1 MLKRNVVIQKVFLF
15 FILSV
20 LFLIFPKHSL
30 GTGEF
35 ATDVTVNYQVEEEG
49 TTQVSHTISLEN
61 LFSDLYAT
69 SYTLVLD
76 NIEPK
81 KIAVFEGSKSLPF
94 RLSSEG
100 TQNSLT
106 IDFPEAL
113 VGKGKKRIFTVL
125 FEETGFA
132 ARTGEVWE
140 ISIPR
145 LSPDENFRSYNVS
158 FSVPATFGTEAYL
171 SPKPKEVGGQEGRVI
186 YFFDKE
192 DVERTG
198 VTAGFGAF
206 QVFSFTLNY
215 HLENPLSKSAKV
227 DIALPP
233 DTALQ
238 RVYYQVVNPKPE
250 NIYVDSDGNW
260 LATYLL
266 KSRERIDVEVKGVV
280 QIFAGPRPFP
290 MPTQETL
297 QDNLKATNYWQSS
310 DPKIRSLAGSLGTAE
325 AIYNYVWQNL
335 AYDYE
340 RVKPN
345 VERLGALK
353 ALESPTSA
361 ICMEFTDLFI
371 ALARSAGISAR
382 EINGYA
388 YTENPEI
395 QPLSLVADVLHAWPE
410 YWDATEAAWIPID
423 PTWAS
428 TTGGVDFF
436 SKLDLRHFTFVIHG
450 VDPQRPYP
458 PGSYKL
464 GPNPQKDVFV
474 SFGTLPE
481 ERVSHPEIT
490 VVTKRPIP
498 FGPTRLDITIKN
510 PGPVALYNLTPAV
523 SFNAGAVKAETI
535 EVLPPNA
542 HYEIESAVPYSFL
555 GRNTPEVVTVL
566 VADSQVQ
573 VPTNKNQI
581 ILESAVVLLLVLLI
595 AVLAIL
601 IKFKKIQISKFS
613 AKIPMLIARVKKN
626 DTDTDSQ
633 APIVKKS

>member
-1 MLKRNVVIQKVFLF
+1 MLKKIFLF
-15 FILSV
+15 FILS
-20 LFLIFPKHSL
+20 FLLLVFPRHSL
-30 GTGEF
+30 AAGEF
-35 ATDVTVNYQVEEEG
+35 ATDVTVNYKIEKGG
-49 TTQVSHTISLEN
+49 TTFVSHLISLEN

-69 SYTLVLD
+69 SYSLVLD

-81 KIAVFEGSKSLPF
+81 NISVFEGSKALPF
-94 RLSSEG
+94 KLSKEG
-100 TQNSLT
+100 AKNSLT

-113 VGKGKKRIFTVL
+113 VGKGEKRIFTVL
-125 FEETGFA
+125 FEEAGFA

-145 LSPDENFRSYNVS
+145 LSSDENFRSYNVS
-158 FSVPATFGTEAYL
+158 FSVPATFGTEAYI
-171 SPKPKEVGGQEGRVI
+171 SPKPKEVKTEEGRVI
-186 YFFDKE
+186 YFFEKE

-260 LATYLL
+260 LATFVL
-266 KSRERIDVEVKGVV
+266 KSRERIDVEVKGIV
-280 QIFAGPRPFP
+280 QIFAAPRSFP
-290 MPTQETL
+290 GTREETL
-297 QDNLKATNYWQSS
+297 QENLKEREFWETSN
-310 DPKIRSLAGSLGTAE
+310 PKIKELAEKLKTPA
-325 AIYNYVWQNL
+325 AIYDYVWQTL
-335 AYDYE
+335 SYDYE
-340 RVKPN
+340 RVRPN
-345 VERLGALK
+345 VERFGAVK
-353 ALESPTSA
+353 ALENPTNA

-371 ALARSAGISAR
+371 ALARSAGIPAR

-410 YWDATEAAWIPID
+410 YWDESKKAWIPID

-450 VDPQRPYP
+450 KDPQKPYP

-490 VVTKRPIP
+490 VVTKRPVP
-498 FGPTRLDITIKN
+498 FGPTRLDITIRN
-510 PGPVALYNLTPAV
+510 PGPVALYNLAPAV
-523 SFNAGAVKAETI
+523 SFNGSNTKTEII
-535 EVLPPNA
+535 EVLLPYA

-555 GRNTPEVVTVL
+555 GRSTPETVTVL

-581 ILESAVVLLLVLLI
+581 ILESAIVLLLLLLI
-595 AVLAIL
+595 LVLVIL
-601 IKFKKIQISKFS
+601 IRFKKIQISKFRD
-613 AKIPMLIARVKKN
+613 KIRVLVGRITKKDN
-626 DTDTDSQ
+626 PPLS
-633 APIVKKS
+633 

>member
-1 MLKRNVVIQKVFLF
+1 MLKKLLSF
-15 FILSV
+15 FIFLSFV
-20 LFLIFPKHSL
+20 LFPKSSYAA
-30 GTGEF
+30 GEF
-35 ATDVTVNYQVEEEG
+35 ATDVTVNYKIEEEG
-49 TTQVSHTISLEN
+49 TTFVSHLVSLEN

-81 KIAVFEGSKSLPF
+81 NISVFEGLRALPF
-94 RLSSEG
+94 KLSKEG
-100 TQNSLT
+100 AKNSLS
-106 IDFPEAL
+106 IDFPDPL

-125 FEETGFA
+125 FEESGFA

-145 LSPDENFRSYNVS
+145 LSSDENFRSYNVS
-158 FSVPATFGTEAYL
+158 FSVPVTFGTEAYL
-171 SPKPKEVGGQEGRVI
+171 SPKPKEVRTEEGRVI
-186 YFFDKE
+186 YFFEKE
-192 DVERTG
+192 DIERTG

-233 DTALQ
+233 DTAMQ
-238 RVYYQVVNPKPE
+238 RVYYQLVNPKPE

-266 KSRERIDVEVKGVV
+266 KSRERIDIEAKGSV

-290 MPTQETL
+290 KPTQKTIE
-297 QDNLKATNYWQSS
+297 DNLTVSIYWQST
-310 DPKIRSLAGSLGTAE
+310 DPKIKNLGQSLRSPE
-325 AIYNYVWQNL
+325 AIYNYVWQTL
-335 AYDYE
+335 SYDYE
-340 RVKPN
+340 RVRPN
-345 VERLGALK
+345 VERFGALK
-353 ALESPTSA
+353 ALENPNNA

-371 ALARSAGISAR
+371 ALARAAGIPAR
-382 EINGYA
+382 EINGFA

-410 YWDATEAAWIPID
+410 YWDEERRSWIPID

-428 TTGGVDFF
+428 TTGGVDYF

-450 VDPQRPYP
+450 KDPQKPYP

-498 FGPTRLDITIKN
+498 FGPTRLYITIKN
-510 PGPVALYNLTPAV
+510 PGPVALYNLTPSIA
-523 SFNAGAVKAETI
+523 FNGKVVRTETI
-535 EVLPPNA
+535 EVLPPYAN
-542 HYEIESAVPYSFL
+542 YEIESAVAYSFL
-555 GRNTPEVVTVL
+555 GRYTPETVTVQ

-595 AVLAIL
+595 LVLVIL
-601 IKFKKIQISKFS
+601 IKLKKIQISNFRG
-613 AKIPMLIARVKKN
+613 KIRMFVERITKKDN
-626 DTDTDSQ
+626 LPLS
-633 APIVKKS
+633 

>member
-1 MLKRNVVIQKVFLF
+1 MLKKIFLF
-15 FILSV
+15 FILSF
-20 LFLIFPKHSL
+20 LLLIFPRHSL
-30 GTGEF
+30 GAGEF
-35 ATDVTVNYQVEEEG
+35 ATDVTVNYKVEEEG
-49 TTQVSHTISLEN
+49 TTLVSHVISLEN

-81 KIAVFEGSKSLPF
+81 NISVFEGSRTLPF
-94 RLSSEG
+94 KLSKEG
-100 TQNSLT
+100 AKNSLT
-106 IDFPEAL
+106 IDFPDAL

-125 FEETGFA
+125 FEEASFA
-132 ARTGEVWE
+132 VRTGEVWE

-145 LSPDENFRSYNVS
+145 LSPEKNFKSYNVS
-158 FSVPATFGTEAYL
+158 FSVPGAFGTEAYI
-171 SPKPKEVGGQEGRVI
+171 SPKPKEVRTEEGRVI
-186 YFFDKE
+186 YFFDKQ

-266 KSRERIDVEVKGVV
+266 KARERIDVLVVGTV

-290 MPTQETL
+290 KPTQETI
-297 QDNLKATNYWQSS
+297 QDNLKESTYWQSS
-310 DPKIRSLAGSLGTAE
+310 DPKIKNLAQSLRTPE

-335 AYDYE
+335 SYDYQ
-340 RVKPN
+340 RVRPN
-345 VERLGALK
+345 VERLGALG
-353 ALESPTSA
+353 AIESPGSA

-371 ALARSAGISAR
+371 ALARSAGIPAR

-410 YWDATEAAWIPID
+410 YWDESKKAWIPID

-450 VDPQRPYP
+450 KDPQRPYP

-498 FGPTRLDITIKN
+498 FGPTRLYITIKN
-510 PGPVALYNLTPAV
+510 PGPVALYNLTPSV
-523 SFNAGAVKAETI
+523 SFNGSTVKTESI
-535 EVLPPNA
+535 EVLPPYA
-542 HYEIESAVPYSFL
+542 HYEIESAVAYSFL
-555 GRNTPEVVTVL
+555 GRYTPETVTVIA
-566 VADSQVQ
+566 ADTQVK

-581 ILESAVVLLLVLLI
+581 ILESAVVLLLLLLI
-595 AVLAIL
+595 LVLAIL
-601 IKFKKIQISKFS
+601 IKLKKIQISKFRG
-613 AKIPMLIARVKKN
+613 KIRMLFKRKN
-626 DTDTDSQ
+626 ETDNIPQ
-633 APIVKKS
+633 APVSKAP

>member
-1 MLKRNVVIQKVFLF
+1 MLKKIFLF
-15 FILSV
+15 FVLS
-20 LFLIFPKHSL
+20 FLLLVFPRHSL
-30 GTGEF
+30 AAGEF
-35 ATDVTVNYQVEEEG
+35 ATDVTVNYKIEKGG
-49 TTQVSHTISLEN
+49 TTFVSHLISLEN

-69 SYTLVLD
+69 SYSLVLD

-81 KIAVFEGSKSLPF
+81 NISVFEGSKALPF
-94 RLSSEG
+94 KLSKEG
-100 TQNSLT
+100 AKNSLT

-113 VGKGKKRIFTVL
+113 VGKGEKRIFTVL
-125 FEETGFA
+125 FEEAGFA

-145 LSPDENFRSYNVS
+145 LSSDENFRSYNVS
-158 FSVPATFGTEAYL
+158 FSVPATFGTEAYI
-171 SPKPKEVGGQEGRVI
+171 SPKPKEVKTEEGRVI
-186 YFFDKE
+186 YFFEKE

-260 LATYLL
+260 LATFVL
-266 KSRERIDVEVKGVV
+266 KSRERIDVEVKGIV
-280 QIFAGPRPFP
+280 QIFAAPRSFP
-290 MPTQETL
+290 GTREETL
-297 QDNLKATNYWQSS
+297 QENLKEREFWETSN
-310 DPKIRSLAGSLGTAE
+310 PKIKELAEKLKTPA
-325 AIYNYVWQNL
+325 AIYDYVWQTL
-335 AYDYE
+335 SYDYE
-340 RVKPN
+340 RVRPN
-345 VERLGALK
+345 VERFGAVK
-353 ALESPTSA
+353 ALENPTNA

-371 ALARSAGISAR
+371 ALARSAGIPAR

-410 YWDATEAAWIPID
+410 YWDESKKAWIPID

-450 VDPQRPYP
+450 KDPQKPYP

-490 VVTKRPIP
+490 VVTKRPVP
-498 FGPTRLDITIKN
+498 FGPTRLDITIRN
-510 PGPVALYNLTPAV
+510 PGPVALYNLAPAV
-523 SFNAGAVKAETI
+523 SFNGSNTKTEII
-535 EVLPPNA
+535 EVLLPYA

-555 GRNTPEVVTVL
+555 GRSTPETVTVL

-581 ILESAVVLLLVLLI
+581 ILESAIVLLSLLLILVL
-595 AVLAIL
+595 VIL
-601 IKFKKIQISKFS
+601 IRFKKIQISKFRD
-613 AKIPMLIARVKKN
+613 KIRVLVGRITKKDN
-626 DTDTDSQ
+626 PPLS
-633 APIVKKS
+633 

>member
-1 MLKRNVVIQKVFLF
+1 MLKKIFLF
-15 FILSV
+15 FVLS
-20 LFLIFPKHSL
+20 FLLLVFPRHSL
-30 GTGEF
+30 AAGEF
-35 ATDVTVNYQVEEEG
+35 ATDVTVNYKIEEG
-49 TTQVSHTISLEN
+49 GTTFVSHLISLEN

-69 SYTLVLD
+69 SYSLVLD

-81 KIAVFEGSKSLPF
+81 NISVFEGSKALPF
-94 RLSSEG
+94 KLSKEG
-100 TQNSLT
+100 AKNSLT

-113 VGKGKKRIFTVL
+113 VGKGEKRIFTVL
-125 FEETGFA
+125 FEEAGFA

-145 LSPDENFRSYNVS
+145 LSSDENFRSYNVS
-158 FSVPATFGTEAYL
+158 FSVPATFGTEAYI
-171 SPKPKEVGGQEGRVI
+171 SPKPKEVKTEEGRVI
-186 YFFDKE
+186 YFFEKE

-260 LATYLL
+260 LATFVL
-266 KSRERIDVEVKGVV
+266 KSRERIDVEVKGIV
-280 QIFAGPRPFP
+280 QIFAAPRSFP
-290 MPTQETL
+290 GTREETL
-297 QDNLKATNYWQSS
+297 QENLKEREFWETSN
-310 DPKIRSLAGSLGTAE
+310 PKIKELAERLKTPA
-325 AIYNYVWQNL
+325 AIYDYVWQTL
-335 AYDYE
+335 SYDYE
-340 RVKPN
+340 RVRPN
-345 VERLGALK
+345 VERFGAVK
-353 ALESPTSA
+353 ALENPTNA

-371 ALARSAGISAR
+371 ALARSAGIPAR

-410 YWDATEAAWIPID
+410 YWDESKKAWIPID

-450 VDPQRPYP
+450 KDPQKPYP

-490 VVTKRPIP
+490 VVTKRPVP
-498 FGPTRLDITIKN
+498 FGPTRLDITIRN
-510 PGPVALYNLTPAV
+510 PGPVALYNLAPAV
-523 SFNAGAVKAETI
+523 SFNGSNTKTEII
-535 EVLPPNA
+535 EVLLPYA

-555 GRNTPEVVTVL
+555 GRSTPETVTVL

-581 ILESAVVLLLVLLI
+581 ILESAIVLLSLLLILVL
-595 AVLAIL
+595 VIL
-601 IKFKKIQISKFS
+601 IRFKKIQISKFRD
-613 AKIPMLIARVKKN
+613 KIRVLVGRITKKDN
-626 DTDTDSQ
+626 PPLS
-633 APIVKKS
+633 

>member
-1 MLKRNVVIQKVFLF
+1 MLKKIFLF
-15 FILSV
+15 FVLS
-20 LFLIFPKHSL
+20 FLLLVFPRHSL
-30 GTGEF
+30 AAGEF
-35 ATDVTVNYQVEEEG
+35 ATDVTVNYKIEEG
-49 TTQVSHTISLEN
+49 GTTFVSHLISLEN

-69 SYTLVLD
+69 SYSLVLD

-81 KIAVFEGSKSLPF
+81 NISVFEGSKALPF
-94 RLSSEG
+94 KLSKEG
-100 TQNSLT
+100 AKNSLT

-113 VGKGKKRIFTVL
+113 VGKGEKRIFTVL

-145 LSPDENFRSYNVS
+145 LSSDENFRSYNVS
-158 FSVPATFGTEAYL
+158 FSVPATFGTEAYI
-171 SPKPKEVGGQEGRVI
+171 SPKPKEVKTEEGRVI
-186 YFFDKE
+186 YFFEKE

-260 LATYLL
+260 LATFVL
-266 KSRERIDVEVKGVV
+266 KSRERIDVEVKGIV
-280 QIFAGPRPFP
+280 QIFAAPRSFP
-290 MPTQETL
+290 GTREETL
-297 QDNLKATNYWQSS
+297 QENLKEREFWETSN
-310 DPKIRSLAGSLGTAE
+310 PKIKELAEKLKTPA
-325 AIYNYVWQNL
+325 AIYDYVWQTL
-335 AYDYE
+335 SYDYE
-340 RVKPN
+340 RVRPN
-345 VERLGALK
+345 VERFGAVK
-353 ALESPTSA
+353 ALENPTNA

-371 ALARSAGISAR
+371 ALARSAGIPAR

-410 YWDATEAAWIPID
+410 YWDESKKAWIPID

-450 VDPQRPYP
+450 KDPQKPYP

-490 VVTKRPIP
+490 VVTKRPVP
-498 FGPTRLDITIKN
+498 FGPTRLDITIRN
-510 PGPVALYNLTPAV
+510 PGPVALYNLAPAV
-523 SFNAGAVKAETI
+523 SFNGSNTKTEII
-535 EVLPPNA
+535 EVLLPYA

-555 GRNTPEVVTVL
+555 GRSTPETVTVL

-581 ILESAVVLLLVLLI
+581 ILESAIVLLLLLLI
-595 AVLAIL
+595 LVLVIL
-601 IKFKKIQISKFS
+601 IRFKKIQISKFRD
-613 AKIPMLIARVKKN
+613 KIRVLVGRITKKDN
-626 DTDTDSQ
+626 PPLS
-633 APIVKKS
+633 

>member
-1 MLKRNVVIQKVFLF
+1 MLKKIFLF
-15 FILSV
+15 FILS
-20 LFLIFPKHSL
+20 FLLLVFPRHSL
-30 GTGEF
+30 AAGEF
-35 ATDVTVNYQVEEEG
+35 ATDVTVNYKIEKGG
-49 TTQVSHTISLEN
+49 TTFVSHLISLEN

-69 SYTLVLD
+69 SYSLVLD

-81 KIAVFEGSKSLPF
+81 NISVFEGSKALPF
-94 RLSSEG
+94 KLSKEG
-100 TQNSLT
+100 AKNSLT

-113 VGKGKKRIFTVL
+113 VGKGEKRIFTVL
-125 FEETGFA
+125 FEEAGFA

-145 LSPDENFRSYNVS
+145 LSSDENFRSYNVS
-158 FSVPATFGTEAYL
+158 FSVPATFGTEAYI
-171 SPKPKEVGGQEGRVI
+171 SPKPKEVKTEEGRVI
-186 YFFDKE
+186 YFFEKE

-260 LATYLL
+260 LATFVL
-266 KSRERIDVEVKGVV
+266 KSRERIDVEVKGIV
-280 QIFAGPRPFP
+280 QIFAAPRSFP
-290 MPTQETL
+290 GTREETL
-297 QDNLKATNYWQSS
+297 QENLKEREFWETSN
-310 DPKIRSLAGSLGTAE
+310 PKIKELAEKLKTPA
-325 AIYNYVWQNL
+325 AIYDYVWQTL
-335 AYDYE
+335 SYDYE
-340 RVKPN
+340 RVRPN
-345 VERLGALK
+345 VERFGAVK
-353 ALESPTSA
+353 ALENPTNA

-371 ALARSAGISAR
+371 ALARSAGIPAR

-410 YWDATEAAWIPID
+410 YWDESKKAWIPID

-450 VDPQRPYP
+450 KDPQKPYP

-490 VVTKRPIP
+490 VVTKRPVP
-498 FGPTRLDITIKN
+498 FGPTRLDITIRN
-510 PGPVALYNLTPAV
+510 PGPVALYNLSPAV
-523 SFNAGAVKAETI
+523 SFNGSNTKTEII
-535 EVLPPNA
+535 EVLLPYA

-555 GRNTPEVVTVL
+555 GRSTPETVTVL

-581 ILESAVVLLLVLLI
+581 ILESAVVLLLLLLI
-595 AVLAIL
+595 LVLAIL
-601 IKFKKIQISKFS
+601 IRFKKIQISKFRD
-613 AKIPMLIARVKKN
+613 KIRVLVGRITKKDN
-626 DTDTDSQ
+626 PPLS
-633 APIVKKS
+633 

>member
-1 MLKRNVVIQKVFLF
+1 MLKKIFLF
-15 FILSV
+15 FVLS
-20 LFLIFPKHSL
+20 FLLLVFPRHSL
-30 GTGEF
+30 AAGEF
-35 ATDVTVNYQVEEEG
+35 ATDVTVNYKIEKGG
-49 TTQVSHTISLEN
+49 TTFVSHLISLEN

-69 SYTLVLD
+69 SYSLVLD

-81 KIAVFEGSKSLPF
+81 NISVFEGSKALPF
-94 RLSSEG
+94 KLSKEG
-100 TQNSLT
+100 AKNSLT

-113 VGKGKKRIFTVL
+113 VGKGEKRIFTVL
-125 FEETGFA
+125 FEEAGFA

-145 LSPDENFRSYNVS
+145 LSSDENFRSYNVS
-158 FSVPATFGTEAYL
+158 FSVPATFGTEAYI
-171 SPKPKEVGGQEGRVI
+171 SPKPKEVKTEEGRVI
-186 YFFDKE
+186 YFFEKE

-260 LATYLL
+260 LATFVL
-266 KSRERIDVEVKGVV
+266 KSRERIDVEVKGIV
-280 QIFAGPRPFP
+280 QIFAAPRSFP
-290 MPTQETL
+290 GTREETL
-297 QDNLKATNYWQSS
+297 QENLKEREFWETSN
-310 DPKIRSLAGSLGTAE
+310 PKIKELAEKLKTPA
-325 AIYNYVWQNL
+325 AIYDYVWQTL
-335 AYDYE
+335 SYDYE
-340 RVKPN
+340 RVRPN
-345 VERLGALK
+345 VERFGAVK
-353 ALESPTSA
+353 ALENPTNA

-371 ALARSAGISAR
+371 ALARSAGIPAR

-410 YWDATEAAWIPID
+410 YWDESKKAWIPID

-450 VDPQRPYP
+450 KDPQKPYP

-490 VVTKRPIP
+490 VVTKRPVP
-498 FGPTRLDITIKN
+498 FGPPRLAITIRN
-510 PGPVALYNLTPAV
+510 PGPVALYNLSPAV
-523 SFNAGAVKAETI
+523 SFNGSNTKTEII
-535 EVLPPNA
+535 EVLLPYA

-555 GRNTPEVVTVL
+555 GRSTPETVTVL

-581 ILESAVVLLLVLLI
+581 ILESAIVLLLLLLI
-595 AVLAIL
+595 LVLVIL
-601 IKFKKIQISKFS
+601 IRFKKIQISKFRD
-613 AKIPMLIARVKKN
+613 KIRMLVGRITKKDN
-626 DTDTDSQ
+626 PPLS
-633 APIVKKS
+633 

>member
-1 MLKRNVVIQKVFLF
+1 MLKKIFLF
-15 FILSV
+15 FILS
-20 LFLIFPKHSL
+20 FLLLVFPRHSL
-30 GTGEF
+30 AAGEF
-35 ATDVTVNYQVEEEG
+35 ATDVTVNYKIEKGG
-49 TTQVSHTISLEN
+49 TTFVSHLISLEN

-69 SYTLVLD
+69 SYSLVLD

-81 KIAVFEGSKSLPF
+81 NISVFEGSKALPF
-94 RLSSEG
+94 KLSKEG
-100 TQNSLT
+100 AKNSLT

-113 VGKGKKRIFTVL
+113 VGKGEKRIFTVL
-125 FEETGFA
+125 FEEAGFA

-145 LSPDENFRSYNVS
+145 LSSDENFRSYNVS
-158 FSVPATFGTEAYL
+158 FSVPATFGTEAYI
-171 SPKPKEVGGQEGRVI
+171 SPKPKEVKTEEGRVI
-186 YFFDKE
+186 YFFEKE

-260 LATYLL
+260 LATFVL
-266 KSRERIDVEVKGVV
+266 KSRERIDVEVKGIV
-280 QIFAGPRPFP
+280 QIFAAPRSFP
-290 MPTQETL
+290 GTREETL
-297 QDNLKATNYWQSS
+297 QENLKEREFWETSN
-310 DPKIRSLAGSLGTAE
+310 PKIKELAEKLKTPA
-325 AIYNYVWQNL
+325 AIYDYVWQTL
-335 AYDYE
+335 SYDYE
-340 RVKPN
+340 RVRPN
-345 VERLGALK
+345 VERFGAVK
-353 ALESPTSA
+353 ALENPTNA

-371 ALARSAGISAR
+371 ALARSAGIPAR

-410 YWDATEAAWIPID
+410 YWDESKKAWIPID

-450 VDPQRPYP
+450 KDPQKPYP

-490 VVTKRPIP
+490 VVTKRPVP
-498 FGPTRLDITIKN
+498 FGPTRLDITIRN
-510 PGPVALYNLTPAV
+510 PGPVALYNLAPAV
-523 SFNAGAVKAETI
+523 SFNGSNTKTEII
-535 EVLPPNA
+535 EVLLPYA
-542 HYEIESAVPYSFL
+542 HYEFESAVPYSFL
-555 GRNTPEVVTVL
+555 GRSTPETVTVL

-581 ILESAVVLLLVLLI
+581 ILESAVVLLLLLLI
-595 AVLAIL
+595 LVLAIL
-601 IKFKKIQISKFS
+601 IRFKKIQISKFRD
-613 AKIPMLIARVKKN
+613 KIRVLVGRITKKDN
-626 DTDTDSQ
+626 PPLS
-633 APIVKKS
+633 

>member
-1 MLKRNVVIQKVFLF
+1 MFKKVFLF
-15 FILSV
+15 FILSF
-20 LFLIFPKHSL
+20 LLLIFPRHSL
-30 GTGEF
+30 AAGEF
-35 ATDVTVNYQVEEEG
+35 ATDVTVNYQIEEEG
-49 TTQVSHTISLEN
+49 TTLVSHVVSLEN

-81 KIAVFEGSKSLPF
+81 NISVFEGPRALPF
-94 RLSSEG
+94 KLSQEG
-100 TQNSLT
+100 AKNSLS
-106 IDFPEAL
+106 IDFPDAL

-125 FEETGFA
+125 FEETGLA

-140 ISIPR
+140 ISVPR
-145 LSPDENFRSYNVS
+145 LSADENFRSYNVS
-158 FSVPATFGTEAYL
+158 FSVPATFGTEAYI
-171 SPKPKEVGGQEGRVI
+171 SPKPKEVKALEGRVI
-186 YFFDKE
+186 YFFDKQ

-266 KSRERIDVEVKGVV
+266 KARERIDIEVKGTV
-280 QIFAGPRPFP
+280 QIFAAPRPFP
-290 MPTQETL
+290 GTREETL
-297 QDNLKATNYWQSS
+297 QENLKEKEFWETSN
-310 DPKIRSLAGSLGTAE
+310 PKIKELAEKLKTPA
-325 AIYNYVWQNL
+325 AIYDYVWQTL
-335 AYDYE
+335 SYDYE
-340 RVKPN
+340 RVRPN
-345 VERLGALK
+345 VERFGAVK
-353 ALESPTSA
+353 ALENPNNA

-371 ALARSAGISAR
+371 ALARAAGIPAR

-388 YTENPEI
+388 YTENPKI

-410 YWDATEAAWIPID
+410 YWDEIRNAWIPID

-428 TTGGVDFF
+428 TTGGVDYF

-450 VDPQRPYP
+450 KDPQRPYP

-498 FGPTRLDITIKN
+498 FGPTRLNITIKN
-510 PGPVALYNLTPAV
+510 PGPVALYNLTPTV
-523 SFNAGAVKAETI
+523 SFNGSDTKTETI
-535 EVLPPNA
+535 EVLPPDA

-555 GRNTPEVVTVL
+555 GRNTPETVTVV
-566 VADSQVQ
+566 VADSQVK

-595 AVLAIL
+595 LVLAIL
-601 IKFKKIQISKFS
+601 IRLKKIQISKFRD
-613 AKIPMLIARVKKN
+613 KIRKALFN
-626 DTDTDSQ
+626 
-633 APIVKKS
+633 PILKLDENPDQTLRD

>member
-1 MLKRNVVIQKVFLF
+1 MLKKIFLF
-15 FILSV
+15 FILS
-20 LFLIFPKHSL
+20 FLLLVFPRHSL
-30 GTGEF
+30 AAGEF
-35 ATDVTVNYQVEEEG
+35 ATDVTVNYKIEKGG
-49 TTQVSHTISLEN
+49 TTFVSHLISLEN

-69 SYTLVLD
+69 SYSLVLD

-81 KIAVFEGSKSLPF
+81 NISVFEGSKALPF
-94 RLSSEG
+94 KLSKEG
-100 TQNSLT
+100 AKNSLT

-113 VGKGKKRIFTVL
+113 VGKGEKRIFTVL
-125 FEETGFA
+125 FEEAGFA

-145 LSPDENFRSYNVS
+145 LSSDENFRSYNVS
-158 FSVPATFGTEAYL
+158 FSVPATFGTEAYI
-171 SPKPKEVGGQEGRVI
+171 SPKPKEVKTEEGRVI
-186 YFFDKE
+186 YFFEKE

-260 LATYLL
+260 LATFVL
-266 KSRERIDVEVKGVV
+266 KSRERIDVEVKGIV
-280 QIFAGPRPFP
+280 QIFAAPRSFP
-290 MPTQETL
+290 GTREETL
-297 QDNLKATNYWQSS
+297 QENLKEREFWETSN
-310 DPKIRSLAGSLGTAE
+310 PKIKELAEKLKTPA
-325 AIYNYVWQNL
+325 AIYDYVWQTL
-335 AYDYE
+335 SYDYE
-340 RVKPN
+340 RVRPN
-345 VERLGALK
+345 VERFGAVK
-353 ALESPTSA
+353 ALENPTNA

-371 ALARSAGISAR
+371 ALARSAGIPAI

-410 YWDATEAAWIPID
+410 YWDESKKAWIPID

-450 VDPQRPYP
+450 KDPQKPYP

-490 VVTKRPIP
+490 VVTKRPVP
-498 FGPTRLDITIKN
+498 FGPTRLDITIRN
-510 PGPVALYNLTPAV
+510 PGPVALYNLSPAV
-523 SFNAGAVKAETI
+523 SFNGSNTKTEII
-535 EVLPPNA
+535 EVLLPYA

-555 GRNTPEVVTVL
+555 GRSTPETVTVL

-581 ILESAVVLLLVLLI
+581 ILESAIVLLSLLLILVL
-595 AVLAIL
+595 VIL
-601 IKFKKIQISKFS
+601 IRFKKIQISKFRD
-613 AKIPMLIARVKKN
+613 KIRVLVGRITKKDN
-626 DTDTDSQ
+626 PPLS
-633 APIVKKS
+633 

>member
-1 MLKRNVVIQKVFLF
+1 MLKKIFLF
-15 FILSV
+15 FVLS
-20 LFLIFPKHSL
+20 FLLLVFPRHSL
-30 GTGEF
+30 AAGEF
-35 ATDVTVNYQVEEEG
+35 ATDVTVNYKIEKGG
-49 TTQVSHTISLEN
+49 TTFVSHLISLEN

-69 SYTLVLD
+69 SYSLVLD

-81 KIAVFEGSKSLPF
+81 NISVFEGSKALPF
-94 RLSSEG
+94 KLSKEG
-100 TQNSLT
+100 AKNSLT

-113 VGKGKKRIFTVL
+113 VGKGEKRIFTVL
-125 FEETGFA
+125 FEEAGFA

-145 LSPDENFRSYNVS
+145 LSSDENFRSYNVS
-158 FSVPATFGTEAYL
+158 FSVPATFGTEAYI
-171 SPKPKEVGGQEGRVI
+171 SPKPKEVKTEEGRVI
-186 YFFDKE
+186 YFFEKE

-260 LATYLL
+260 LATFVL
-266 KSRERIDVEVKGVV
+266 KSRERIDVEVKGIV
-280 QIFAGPRPFP
+280 QIFAAPRSFP
-290 MPTQETL
+290 GTREETL
-297 QDNLKATNYWQSS
+297 QENLKEREFWETSN
-310 DPKIRSLAGSLGTAE
+310 PKIKELAEKLKTPA
-325 AIYNYVWQNL
+325 AIYDYVWQTL
-335 AYDYE
+335 SYDYE
-340 RVKPN
+340 RVRPN
-345 VERLGALK
+345 VERFGAVK
-353 ALESPTSA
+353 ALENPTNA

-371 ALARSAGISAR
+371 ALARSAGIPAR

-410 YWDATEAAWIPID
+410 YWDESKKAWIPID

-450 VDPQRPYP
+450 KDPQKPYP

-490 VVTKRPIP
+490 VVTKRPVP
-498 FGPTRLDITIKN
+498 FGPTRLDITIRN
-510 PGPVALYNLTPAV
+510 PGPVALYNLSPAV
-523 SFNAGAVKAETI
+523 SFNGSNTKTEII
-535 EVLPPNA
+535 EVLLPYA

-555 GRNTPEVVTVL
+555 GRSTPETVTVL

-581 ILESAVVLLLVLLI
+581 ILESAIVLLSLLLILVL
-595 AVLAIL
+595 VIL
-601 IKFKKIQISKFS
+601 IRFKKIQISKFRD
-613 AKIPMLIARVKKN
+613 KIRVLVGRITKKDN
-626 DTDTDSQ
+626 PPLS
-633 APIVKKS
+633 

>member
-1 MLKRNVVIQKVFLF
+1 MLKKIFLF
-15 FILSV
+15 FILS
-20 LFLIFPKHSL
+20 FLLLVFPRHSL
-30 GTGEF
+30 AAGEF
-35 ATDVTVNYQVEEEG
+35 ATDVTVNYKIEKGG
-49 TTQVSHTISLEN
+49 TTFVSHLISLEN

-69 SYTLVLD
+69 SYSLVLD

-81 KIAVFEGSKSLPF
+81 NISVFEGSKALPF
-94 RLSSEG
+94 KLSKEG
-100 TQNSLT
+100 AKNSLT

-113 VGKGKKRIFTVL
+113 VGKGEKRIFTVL
-125 FEETGFA
+125 FEEAGFA

-145 LSPDENFRSYNVS
+145 LSSDENFRSYNVS
-158 FSVPATFGTEAYL
+158 FSVPATFGTEAYI
-171 SPKPKEVGGQEGRVI
+171 SPKPKEVKTEEGRVI
-186 YFFDKE
+186 YFFEKE

-260 LATYLL
+260 LATFVL
-266 KSRERIDVEVKGVV
+266 KSRERIDVEVKGIV
-280 QIFAGPRPFP
+280 QIFAAPRSFP
-290 MPTQETL
+290 GTREETL
-297 QDNLKATNYWQSS
+297 QENLKEREFWETSN
-310 DPKIRSLAGSLGTAE
+310 PKIKELAEKLKTPA
-325 AIYNYVWQNL
+325 AIYDYVWQTL
-335 AYDYE
+335 SYDYE
-340 RVKPN
+340 RVRPN
-345 VERLGALK
+345 VERFGAVK
-353 ALESPTSA
+353 ALENPTNA

-371 ALARSAGISAR
+371 ALARSAGIPAR

-410 YWDATEAAWIPID
+410 YWDESKKAWIPID

-450 VDPQRPYP
+450 KDPQKPYP

-490 VVTKRPIP
+490 VVTKRPVP
-498 FGPTRLDITIKN
+498 FGPTRLDITIRN
-510 PGPVALYNLTPAV
+510 PGPVALYNLSPAV
-523 SFNAGAVKAETI
+523 SFNGSNTKTEII
-535 EVLPPNA
+535 EVLLPYA

-555 GRNTPEVVTVL
+555 GRSTPETVTVL

-581 ILESAVVLLLVLLI
+581 ILESAIVLLSLLLILVL
-595 AVLAIL
+595 VIL
-601 IKFKKIQISKFS
+601 IRFKKIQISKFRD
-613 AKIPMLIARVKKN
+613 KIRVLVGRITKKDN
-626 DTDTDSQ
+626 PPLS
-633 APIVKKS
+633 

>member
-1 MLKRNVVIQKVFLF
+1 MLKKIFLF
-15 FILSV
+15 FVLS
-20 LFLIFPKHSL
+20 FLLLVFPRHSL
-30 GTGEF
+30 AAGEF
-35 ATDVTVNYQVEEEG
+35 ATDVTVNYKIEEG
-49 TTQVSHTISLEN
+49 GTTFVSHLISLEN

-69 SYTLVLD
+69 SYSLVLD

-81 KIAVFEGSKSLPF
+81 NISVFEGSKALPF
-94 RLSSEG
+94 KLSKEG
-100 TQNSLT
+100 AKNSLT

-113 VGKGKKRIFTVL
+113 VGKGEKRIFTVL
-125 FEETGFA
+125 FEEAGFA

-145 LSPDENFRSYNVS
+145 LSSDENFRSYNVS
-158 FSVPATFGTEAYL
+158 FSVPATFGTEAYI
-171 SPKPKEVGGQEGRVI
+171 SPKPKEVKTEEGRVI
-186 YFFDKE
+186 YFFEKE

-260 LATYLL
+260 LATFVL
-266 KSRERIDVEVKGVV
+266 KSRERIDVEVKGIV
-280 QIFAGPRPFP
+280 QIFAAPRSFP
-290 MPTQETL
+290 GTREETL
-297 QDNLKATNYWQSS
+297 QENLKEREFWETSN
-310 DPKIRSLAGSLGTAE
+310 PKIKELAEKLKTPA
-325 AIYNYVWQNL
+325 AIYDYVWQTL
-335 AYDYE
+335 SYDYE
-340 RVKPN
+340 RVRPN
-345 VERLGALK
+345 VERFGAVK
-353 ALESPTSA
+353 ALENPTNA

-371 ALARSAGISAR
+371 ALARSAGIPAR

-410 YWDATEAAWIPID
+410 YWDESKKAWIPID

-450 VDPQRPYP
+450 KDPQKPYP

-490 VVTKRPIP
+490 VVTKRPVP
-498 FGPTRLDITIKN
+498 FGPTRLDITIRN
-510 PGPVALYNLTPAV
+510 PGPVALYNLAPAV
-523 SFNAGAVKAETI
+523 SFNGSNTKTEII
-535 EVLPPNA
+535 EVLLPYA

-555 GRNTPEVVTVL
+555 GRSTPETVTVL

-581 ILESAVVLLLVLLI
+581 ILESAIVLLSLLLILVL
-595 AVLAIL
+595 VIL
-601 IKFKKIQISKFS
+601 IRFKKIQISKFRD
-613 AKIPMLIARVKKN
+613 KIRVLVGRITKKDN
-626 DTDTDSQ
+626 PPLS
-633 APIVKKS
+633 

>member
-1 MLKRNVVIQKVFLF
+1 MLKKIFLF
-15 FILSV
+15 FVLS
-20 LFLIFPKHSL
+20 FLLLVFPRHSL
-30 GTGEF
+30 AAGEF
-35 ATDVTVNYQVEEEG
+35 ATDVTVNYKIEEG
-49 TTQVSHTISLEN
+49 GTTFVSHLISLEN

-69 SYTLVLD
+69 SYSLVLD

-81 KIAVFEGSKSLPF
+81 NISVFEGSKALPF
-94 RLSSEG
+94 KLSKEG
-100 TQNSLT
+100 AKNSLT

-113 VGKGKKRIFTVL
+113 VGKGEKRIFTVL
-125 FEETGFA
+125 FEEAGFA

-145 LSPDENFRSYNVS
+145 LSSDENFRSYNVS
-158 FSVPATFGTEAYL
+158 FSVPATFGTEAYI
-171 SPKPKEVGGQEGRVI
+171 SPKPKEVKTEEGRVI
-186 YFFDKE
+186 YFFEKE

-260 LATYLL
+260 LATFVL
-266 KSRERIDVEVKGVV
+266 KSRERIDVEVKGIV
-280 QIFAGPRPFP
+280 QIFAAPRSFP
-290 MPTQETL
+290 GTREETL
-297 QDNLKATNYWQSS
+297 QENLKEREFWETSN
-310 DPKIRSLAGSLGTAE
+310 PKIKELAEKLKTPA
-325 AIYNYVWQNL
+325 AIYDYVWQTL
-335 AYDYE
+335 SYDYE
-340 RVKPN
+340 RVRPN
-345 VERLGALK
+345 VERFGAVK
-353 ALESPTSA
+353 ALENPTNA

-371 ALARSAGISAR
+371 ALARSAGIPAR

-410 YWDATEAAWIPID
+410 YWDESKKAWIPID

-450 VDPQRPYP
+450 KDPQKPYP

-490 VVTKRPIP
+490 VVTKRPVP
-498 FGPTRLDITIKN
+498 FGPTRLDITIRN
-510 PGPVALYNLTPAV
+510 PGPVALYNLSPAV
-523 SFNAGAVKAETI
+523 SFNGSNTKTEII
-535 EVLPPNA
+535 EVLLPYA

-555 GRNTPEVVTVL
+555 GRSTPETVTVL

-581 ILESAVVLLLVLLI
+581 ILESAIVLLSLLLILVL
-595 AVLAIL
+595 VIL
-601 IKFKKIQISKFS
+601 IRFKKIQISKFRD
-613 AKIPMLIARVKKN
+613 KIRVLVGRITKKDN
-626 DTDTDSQ
+626 PPLS
-633 APIVKKS
+633 

>member
-1 MLKRNVVIQKVFLF
+1 MLKKIFLF
-15 FILSV
+15 FVLS
-20 LFLIFPKHSL
+20 FLLLVFPRHSL
-30 GTGEF
+30 GAGEF
-35 ATDVTVNYQVEEEG
+35 ATDVTVNYKIEEG
-49 TTQVSHTISLEN
+49 GTTIVSHLISLEN

-69 SYTLVLD
+69 SYSLVLD

-81 KIAVFEGSKSLPF
+81 NISVFEGSKALPF
-94 RLSSEG
+94 KLSKEG
-100 TQNSLT
+100 AKNSLT

-113 VGKGKKRIFTVL
+113 VGKGEKRIFTVL
-125 FEETGFA
+125 FEEAGFA

-145 LSPDENFRSYNVS
+145 LSSDENFRSYNVS
-158 FSVPATFGTEAYL
+158 FSVPATFGTEAYI
-171 SPKPKEVGGQEGRVI
+171 SPKPKEVKTEEGRVI
-186 YFFDKE
+186 YFFEKE

-260 LATYLL
+260 LATFVL
-266 KSRERIDVEVKGVV
+266 KSRERIDVEVKGIV
-280 QIFAGPRPFP
+280 QIFAAPRSFP
-290 MPTQETL
+290 GTREETL
-297 QDNLKATNYWQSS
+297 QENLKEREFWETSN
-310 DPKIRSLAGSLGTAE
+310 PKIKELAEKLKTPK
-325 AIYNYVWQNL
+325 AIYDYVWQTL
-335 AYDYE
+335 SYDYE
-340 RVKPN
+340 RVRPN
-345 VERLGALK
+345 VERFGAVK
-353 ALESPTSA
+353 ALENPTNA

-371 ALARSAGISAR
+371 ALARSAGIPAR

-410 YWDATEAAWIPID
+410 YWDESKKAWIPID

-450 VDPQRPYP
+450 KDPQKPYP

-490 VVTKRPIP
+490 VVTKRPVP
-498 FGPTRLDITIKN
+498 FGPTRLDITIRN
-510 PGPVALYNLTPAV
+510 PGPVALYNLSPAV
-523 SFNAGAVKAETI
+523 SFNGSNTKTEII
-535 EVLPPNA
+535 EVLLPYA

-555 GRNTPEVVTVL
+555 GRSTPETVTVL

-581 ILESAVVLLLVLLI
+581 ILESAIVLLSLLLILVL
-595 AVLAIL
+595 VIL
-601 IKFKKIQISKFS
+601 IRFKKIQISKFRD
-613 AKIPMLIARVKKN
+613 KIRVLVGRITKKDN
-626 DTDTDSQ
+626 PPLS
-633 APIVKKS
+633 

>member
-1 MLKRNVVIQKVFLF
+1 MLKKIFLF
-15 FILSV
+15 FILS
-20 LFLIFPKHSL
+20 FLLLVFPRHSL
-30 GTGEF
+30 AAGEF
-35 ATDVTVNYQVEEEG
+35 ATDVTVNYKIEKGG
-49 TTQVSHTISLEN
+49 TTFVSHLISLEN

-69 SYTLVLD
+69 SYSLVLD

-81 KIAVFEGSKSLPF
+81 NISVFEGSKALPF
-94 RLSSEG
+94 KLSKEG
-100 TQNSLT
+100 AKNSLT

-113 VGKGKKRIFTVL
+113 VGKGEKRIFTVL
-125 FEETGFA
+125 FEEAGFA

-145 LSPDENFRSYNVS
+145 LSSDENFRSYNVS
-158 FSVPATFGTEAYL
+158 FSVPATFGTEAYI
-171 SPKPKEVGGQEGRVI
+171 SPKPKEVKTEEGRVI
-186 YFFDKE
+186 YFFEKE

-260 LATYLL
+260 LATFVL
-266 KSRERIDVEVKGVV
+266 KSRERIDVEVKGIV
-280 QIFAGPRPFP
+280 QIFAAPRSFP
-290 MPTQETL
+290 GTREETL
-297 QDNLKATNYWQSS
+297 QENLKEREFWETSN
-310 DPKIRSLAGSLGTAE
+310 PKIKELAEKLKTPA
-325 AIYNYVWQNL
+325 AIYDYVWQTL
-335 AYDYE
+335 SYDYE
-340 RVKPN
+340 RVRPN
-345 VERLGALK
+345 VERFGAVK
-353 ALESPTSA
+353 ALENPTNA

-371 ALARSAGISAR
+371 ALARSAGIPAR

-410 YWDATEAAWIPID
+410 YWDESKKAWIPID

-450 VDPQRPYP
+450 KDPQKPYP

-490 VVTKRPIP
+490 VVTKRPVP
-498 FGPTRLDITIKN
+498 FGPTRLDITIRN
-510 PGPVALYNLTPAV
+510 PGPVALYNLSPAV
-523 SFNAGAVKAETI
+523 SFNGSNTKTEII
-535 EVLPPNA
+535 EVLLPYA

-555 GRNTPEVVTVL
+555 GRSTPETVTVL

-581 ILESAVVLLLVLLI
+581 ILESAIVLLLLLLI
-595 AVLAIL
+595 LVLVIL
-601 IKFKKIQISKFS
+601 IRFKKIQISKFRD
-613 AKIPMLIARVKKN
+613 KIRVLVGRITKKDN
-626 DTDTDSQ
+626 PPLS
-633 APIVKKS
+633 

>member
-1 MLKRNVVIQKVFLF
+1 MFKKFLSPFLF
-15 FILSV
+15 FILSF
-20 LFLIFPKHSL
+20 LLLIFPRHSFAA
-30 GTGEF
+30 GEF
-35 ATDVTVNYQVEEEG
+35 ATDVTVNYKIEEG
-49 TTQVSHTISLEN
+49 GTTLVSHLVSLEN

-69 SYTLVLD
+69 SYSLVLD

-81 KIAVFEGSKSLPF
+81 NISVFEGSKALPF
-94 RLSSEG
+94 KLSKEG
-100 TQNSLT
+100 AKNSLS

-145 LSPDENFRSYNVS
+145 LSSDENFRSYNVS
-158 FSVPATFGTEAYL
+158 FSVPATFGTEAYI
-171 SPKPKEVGGQEGRVI
+171 SPKPKEIKTEEGRVI
-186 YFFDKE
+186 YFFEKE

-266 KSRERIDVEVKGVV
+266 KSRERIDVEVKGSV

-290 MPTQETL
+290 APTQKTIE
-297 QDNLKATNYWQSS
+297 DNLTESIYWQTT
-310 DPKIRSLAGSLGTAE
+310 DPKIKDLAQSLRTPE
-325 AIYNYVWQNL
+325 AIYNYVWQTL
-335 AYDYE
+335 SYDYE
-340 RVKPN
+340 RVRPN
-345 VERLGALK
+345 VERFGALK
-353 ALESPTSA
+353 ALENPNNA

-371 ALARSAGISAR
+371 AIARAAGIPSR
-382 EINGYA
+382 EVNGFA

-410 YWDATEAAWIPID
+410 YWDESKKAWIPID

-428 TTGGVDFF
+428 TTGGVDYF

-450 VDPQRPYP
+450 KDPQRPYP

-474 SFGTLPE
+474 SFGSLPE

-498 FGPTRLDITIKN
+498 FGPTRLYITIKN
-510 PGPVALYNLTPAV
+510 PGPVALYNLTLSI
-523 SFNAGAVKAETI
+523 SFNGKVVKTENI
-535 EVLPPNA
+535 EVLPPYA
-542 HYEIESAVPYSFL
+542 HSEIESAVAYSFL
-555 GRNTPEVVTVL
+555 GRYTPETVTVQ

-595 AVLAIL
+595 LVLAIL
-601 IKFKKIQISKFS
+601 IRLKKIQISRFRG
-613 AKIPMLIARVKKN
+613 KIRMLVERITKKDN
-626 DTDTDSQ
+626 LPLS
-633 APIVKKS
+633 

>member
-1 MLKRNVVIQKVFLF
+1 MLKKIFLF
-15 FILSV
+15 FILS
-20 LFLIFPKHSL
+20 FLLLVFPRHSL
-30 GTGEF
+30 AAGEF
-35 ATDVTVNYQVEEEG
+35 ATDVTVNYKIEKGG
-49 TTQVSHTISLEN
+49 TTFVSHLISLEN

-69 SYTLVLD
+69 SYSLVLD

-81 KIAVFEGSKSLPF
+81 NISVFEGSKALPF
-94 RLSSEG
+94 KLSKEG
-100 TQNSLT
+100 AKNSLT

-113 VGKGKKRIFTVL
+113 VGKGEKRIFTVL
-125 FEETGFA
+125 FEEAGFA

-145 LSPDENFRSYNVS
+145 LSSDENFRSYNVS
-158 FSVPATFGTEAYL
+158 FSVPATFGTEAYI
-171 SPKPKEVGGQEGRVI
+171 SPKPKEVKTEEGRVI
-186 YFFDKE
+186 YFFEKE

-260 LATYLL
+260 LATFVL
-266 KSRERIDVEVKGVV
+266 KSRERIDVEVKGIV
-280 QIFAGPRPFP
+280 QIFAAPRSFP
-290 MPTQETL
+290 GTREETL
-297 QDNLKATNYWQSS
+297 QENLKEREFWETSN
-310 DPKIRSLAGSLGTAE
+310 PKIKELAEKLKTPA
-325 AIYNYVWQNL
+325 AIYDYVWQTL
-335 AYDYE
+335 SYDYE
-340 RVKPN
+340 RVRPN
-345 VERLGALK
+345 VERFGAVK
-353 ALESPTSA
+353 ALENPTNA

-371 ALARSAGISAR
+371 ALARSAGIPAR

-410 YWDATEAAWIPID
+410 YWDESKKAWIPID

-450 VDPQRPYP
+450 KDPQKPYP

-490 VVTKRPIP
+490 VVTKRPVP
-498 FGPTRLDITIKN
+498 FGPTRLDITIRN
-510 PGPVALYNLTPAV
+510 PGPVALYNLAPAV
-523 SFNAGAVKAETI
+523 SFNGSNTKTEII
-535 EVLPPNA
+535 EVLLPYA

-555 GRNTPEVVTVL
+555 GRSTPETVTVL

-581 ILESAVVLLLVLLI
+581 ILESAIVLLSLLLILVL
-595 AVLAIL
+595 VIL
-601 IKFKKIQISKFS
+601 IRFKKIQISKFRD
-613 AKIPMLIARVKKN
+613 KIRVLVGRITKKDN
-626 DTDTDSQ
+626 PPLS
-633 APIVKKS
+633 

>member
-1 MLKRNVVIQKVFLF
+1 MLKKVFLF
-15 FILSV
+15 LILFF
-20 LFLIFPKHSL
+20 LLLIFPRPSL
-30 GTGEF
+30 GVEEF
-35 ATDVTVNYQVEEEG
+35 ATDVIVDYRVEEEG
-49 TTQVSHTISLEN
+49 NTRVSQTVNLEN

-76 NIEPK
+76 NIEPRNVS
-81 KIAVFEGSKSLPF
+81 VFEGSTALPF
-94 RLSSEG
+94 EISKVG
-100 TQNSLT
+100 TKNSLT
-106 IDFPEAL
+106 INFPDAL
-113 VGKGKKRIFTVL
+113 VGKGKKRTFTVS
-125 FEETGFA
+125 FEEGGFA

-145 LSPDENFRSYNVS
+145 LSPDENFKSYSVS
-158 FSVPATFGTEAYL
+158 FSVPATFGTEAYI
-171 SPKPKEVGGQEGRVI
+171 SPRPKEVKTSEGRVT

-192 DVERTG
+192 AVERTG

-215 HLENPLSKSAKV
+215 HLENPLGKSAKV
-227 DIALPP
+227 DIAVPP

-260 LATYLL
+260 LATYFL
-266 KSRERIDVEVKGVV
+266 KSRERIDVEVKGTV

-290 MPTQETL
+290 LPTQETI
-297 QDNLKATNYWQSS
+297 QDNLKESTYWQSL
-310 DPKIRSLAGSLGTAE
+310 DPKIKSLGQSLRTPE
-325 AIYNYVWQNL
+325 AIYNYVWQTL
-335 AYDYE
+335 SYDYD
-340 RVKPN
+340 RVRPN
-345 VERLGALK
+345 VERLGALG
-353 ALESPTSA
+353 ALESPGSA

-371 ALARSAGISAR
+371 ALARSAGIPAR

-410 YWDATEAAWIPID
+410 YWDESKKAWIPID

-450 VDPQRPYP
+450 KDPQKPYP

-490 VVTKRPIP
+490 VVTKRPVP
-498 FGPTRLDITIKN
+498 FGPTRLDITIRN
-510 PGPVALYNLTPAV
+510 PGPVALYNLAPAV
-523 SFNAGAVKAETI
+523 SFNGSNTKTEII
-535 EVLPPNA
+535 EVLLPYA

-555 GRNTPEVVTVL
+555 GRSTPETVTVL

-581 ILESAVVLLLVLLI
+581 ILESAVVLLLLLLI
-595 AVLAIL
+595 LVLAIL
-601 IKFKKIQISKFS
+601 IRFKKIQISKFRD
-613 AKIPMLIARVKKN
+613 KIRVLVGRITKKDN
-626 DTDTDSQ
+626 PPLS
-633 APIVKKS
+633 

>member
-1 MLKRNVVIQKVFLF
+1 MLKKIFLF
-15 FILSV
+15 FILS
-20 LFLIFPKHSL
+20 FLLLVFPRHSL
-30 GTGEF
+30 AAGEF
-35 ATDVTVNYQVEEEG
+35 ATDVTVNYKIEKGG
-49 TTQVSHTISLEN
+49 TTFVSHLISLEN

-69 SYTLVLD
+69 SYSLVLD

-81 KIAVFEGSKSLPF
+81 NISVFEGSKALPF
-94 RLSSEG
+94 KLSKEG
-100 TQNSLT
+100 AKNSLT

-113 VGKGKKRIFTVL
+113 VGKGEKRIFTVL
-125 FEETGFA
+125 FEEAGFA

-145 LSPDENFRSYNVS
+145 LSSDENFRSYNVS
-158 FSVPATFGTEAYL
+158 FSVPATFGTEAYI
-171 SPKPKEVGGQEGRVI
+171 SPKPKEVKTEEGRVI
-186 YFFDKE
+186 YFFEKE

-260 LATYLL
+260 LATFVL
-266 KSRERIDVEVKGVV
+266 KSRERIDVEVKGIV
-280 QIFAGPRPFP
+280 QIFAAPRSFP
-290 MPTQETL
+290 GTREETL
-297 QDNLKATNYWQSS
+297 QENLKEREFWETSN
-310 DPKIRSLAGSLGTAE
+310 PKIKELAEKLKTPA
-325 AIYNYVWQNL
+325 AIYDYVWQTL
-335 AYDYE
+335 SYDYE
-340 RVKPN
+340 RVRPN
-345 VERLGALK
+345 VERFGAVK
-353 ALESPTSA
+353 ALENPTNA

-371 ALARSAGISAR
+371 ALARSAGIPAR

-410 YWDATEAAWIPID
+410 YWDESKKAWIPID

-450 VDPQRPYP
+450 KDPQKPYP

-490 VVTKRPIP
+490 VVTKRPVP
-498 FGPTRLDITIKN
+498 FGPTRLDITIRN
-510 PGPVALYNLTPAV
+510 PGPVALYNLAPAV
-523 SFNAGAVKAETI
+523 SFNGSNTKTEII
-535 EVLPPNA
+535 EVLLPYA

-555 GRNTPEVVTVL
+555 GRSTPETVTVL

-581 ILESAVVLLLVLLI
+581 ILESAVVLLLLLLI
-595 AVLAIL
+595 LVLAIL
-601 IKFKKIQISKFS
+601 IRFKKIQISKFRD
-613 AKIPMLIARVKKN
+613 KIRVLVGRITKKDN
-626 DTDTDSQ
+626 PPLS
-633 APIVKKS
+633 

>member
-1 MLKRNVVIQKVFLF
+1 MLKKIFLF
-15 FILSV
+15 FVLS
-20 LFLIFPKHSL
+20 FLLLVFPRHSL
-30 GTGEF
+30 AAGEF
-35 ATDVTVNYQVEEEG
+35 ATDVTVNYKIEEG
-49 TTQVSHTISLEN
+49 GTTFVSHLISLEN

-69 SYTLVLD
+69 SYSLVLD

-81 KIAVFEGSKSLPF
+81 NISVFEGSKALPF
-94 RLSSEG
+94 KLSKEG
-100 TQNSLT
+100 AKNSLT

-113 VGKGKKRIFTVL
+113 VGKGEKRIFTVL
-125 FEETGFA
+125 FEEAGFA

-145 LSPDENFRSYNVS
+145 LSSDENFRSYNVS
-158 FSVPATFGTEAYL
+158 FSVPATFGTEAYI
-171 SPKPKEVGGQEGRVI
+171 SPKPKEVKTEEGRVI
-186 YFFDKE
+186 YFFEKE

-260 LATYLL
+260 LATFVL
-266 KSRERIDVEVKGVV
+266 KSRERIDVEVKGIV
-280 QIFAGPRPFP
+280 QIFAAPRSFP
-290 MPTQETL
+290 GTREETL
-297 QDNLKATNYWQSS
+297 QENLKEREFWETSN
-310 DPKIRSLAGSLGTAE
+310 PKIKELAEKLKTPA
-325 AIYNYVWQNL
+325 AIYDYVWQTL
-335 AYDYE
+335 SYDYE
-340 RVKPN
+340 RVRPN
-345 VERLGALK
+345 VERFGAVK
-353 ALESPTSA
+353 ALENPTNA

-371 ALARSAGISAR
+371 ALARSAGIPAR

-410 YWDATEAAWIPID
+410 YWDESKKAWIPID

-450 VDPQRPYP
+450 KDPQKPYP

-490 VVTKRPIP
+490 VVTKRPVP
-498 FGPTRLDITIKN
+498 FGPTRLDITIRN
-510 PGPVALYNLTPAV
+510 PGPVALYNLAPAV
-523 SFNAGAVKAETI
+523 SFNGSNTKTEII
-535 EVLPPNA
+535 EVLLPYA

-555 GRNTPEVVTVL
+555 GRSTPETVTVL

-581 ILESAVVLLLVLLI
+581 ILESAVVLLLLLLI
-595 AVLAIL
+595 LVLAIL
-601 IKFKKIQISKFS
+601 IRFKKIQISKFRD
-613 AKIPMLIARVKKN
+613 KIRVLVGRITKKDN
-626 DTDTDSQ
+626 PPLS
-633 APIVKKS
+633 